1 MIPLSTAEIK
11 STNNAREDFLIRP
24 LRLLN
29 QEKLKIFFDT
39 IFTILDFSSA
49 AQFIDLPFDHYNP
62 NNFCTE
68 NIFTVLFL
76 TFPVEQFLFKTDIEK
91 LN

>member
-1 MIPLSTAEIK
+1 MIPLSAAEIQ

-24 LRLLN
+24 LRLLDL
-29 QEKLKIFFDT
+29 EKSKIFFDT
-39 IFTILDFSSA
+39 ISTILDFSSA

-68 NIFTVLFL
+68 NIFTVLFSIFL
-76 TFPVEQFLFKTDIEK
+76 EEQFLFKTDIEK